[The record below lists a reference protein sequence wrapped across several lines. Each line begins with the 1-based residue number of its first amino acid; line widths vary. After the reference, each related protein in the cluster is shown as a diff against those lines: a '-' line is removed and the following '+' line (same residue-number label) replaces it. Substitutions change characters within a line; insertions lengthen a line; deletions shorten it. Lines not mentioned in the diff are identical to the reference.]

1 MDRGLLADFKL
12 LWLVS
17 QQLSKADKMNLVMT
31 VEGDKGHRP
40 LSPAHTPERATPI
53 LGLWFVMA
61 FFTDRFILKYILEHF
76 KPQNGSSTP
85 SISALE
91 EKDIKREN

>member
-1 MDRGLLADFKL
+1 
-12 LWLVS
+12 
-17 QQLSKADKMNLVMT
+17 MT
-31 VEGDKGHRP
+31 IEGDKGHRP

-53 LGLWFVMA
+53 LGLCHGVFHGPVY
-61 FFTDRFILKYILEHF
+61 FEIHLEHF

-91 EKDIKREN
+91 E